1 MNQESRKIEEV
12 VKKFFQETGLEIEV
26 SVQSSKDSTIPV
38 SLKTDEPQLL
48 IGERGQNLMDI
59 QRLLRMVVNKQITS
73 EQPFFVDLDINDY
86 KKKKVEYLKELART
100 TADDVSLNKE
110 PKELIPMSA
119 YERRIVHMEVSSR
132 SDVVAESLGEEPNRR
147 IVIKVKS

>member
-1 MNQESRKIEEV
+1 
-12 VKKFFQETGLEIEV
+12 LEIEV